1 MFLNLIKLLL
11 SRAVERLTD
20 LVSPSR
26 LIEATLADPAYR
38 KSMESVTRSLAYSD
52 IAAEIDLGE
61 LAGNLDLDYGELAG
75 NLDLDYGEL
84 AGNIDLGELAG
95 NIDLDYGELAGNLDF
110 KDFARSGYLDY
121 SDLAGNIDYGE
132 LAARIDHASLSDLAG
147 NIDYANLAAEIDYDA
162 IPYEEI
168 VKHVST
174 VIDYD
179 RLAAL
184 CRGTD
189 MFREQVALAS
199 PKVATEPV
207 ALDLRGSGLVEI
219 DVARPGLVEKLLD
232 LAVERLL
239 ALADEAAKEGKL

>member
-61 LAGNLDLDYGELAG
+61 LAGNLDYSDLAGNIDYGELAGNLDLDFGELAG

-95 NIDLDYGELAGNLDF
+95 NLDLDYGELAGHLDF

-121 SDLAGNIDYGE
+121 S
-132 LAARIDHASLSDLAG
+132 SLAG

>member
-61 LAGNLDLDYGELAG
+61 LAGNLDYSDLAGNIDYGELAG

-95 NIDLDYGELAGNLDF
+95 NIDLDYGELAGHLDF

-132 LAARIDHASLSDLAG
+132 LAARID
-147 NIDYANLAAEIDYDA
+147 YAA

-189 MFREQVALAS
+189 MWEEQVALAS
-199 PKVATEPV
+199 PKIATEPV